1 MKKTKQVLMLPT
13 EGESVITKHI
23 INNDL
28 APFQGLPYRY
38 VGETFQNQHL
48 YIVSDE
54 QIKEGDWCIRIED
67 NKIIQCKPN
76 KGKSIATLLGNSD
89 YGDIEQL
96 NNGIYKNSK
105 AFKKI
110 IATTDKSLEV
120 FIPHMDCNGMGCDE
134 CLHNKLPQI
143 PESFIEIYI
152 EYFNSNKPITEVDVE
167 YEEFNTKP
175 VYVGMVGNPAKP
187 IYNYIGEHRLK
198 LQKDNTI
205 EISLVENNPIG
216 TYIAVFLDGEYKNIV
231 IVQAEDIDDADR
243 KLREQ
248 GFEWWD
254 RLEPVEYDSKGICFA
269 INGLL

>member
-1 MKKTKQVLMLPT
+1 MKKTKQILMLPT
-13 EGESVITKHI
+13 EEESFITKHLA
-23 INNDL
+23 NNDL

-54 QIKEGDWCIRIED
+54 QIKEGDWVYITL
-67 NKIIQCKPN
+67 KPSICQY
-76 KGKSIATLLGNSD
+76 KDVIGK
-89 YGDIEQL
+89 EWC
-96 NNGIYKNSK
+96 
-105 AFKKI
+105 KKI

-143 PESFIEIYI
+143 PELFIEVYI
-152 EYFNSNKPITEVDVE
+152 EYFNSNKPITEVEVE
-167 YEEFNTKP
+167 YEEFNKKQ
-175 VYVGMVGNPAKP
+175 VCVGMVGKPAKP

-205 EISLVENNPIG
+205 EISLVENNSIG
-216 TYIAVFLDGEYKNIV
+216 TYIAVFVDGEYKNIV

-243 KLREQ
+243 KLKEQ

-269 INGLL
+269 INGLR